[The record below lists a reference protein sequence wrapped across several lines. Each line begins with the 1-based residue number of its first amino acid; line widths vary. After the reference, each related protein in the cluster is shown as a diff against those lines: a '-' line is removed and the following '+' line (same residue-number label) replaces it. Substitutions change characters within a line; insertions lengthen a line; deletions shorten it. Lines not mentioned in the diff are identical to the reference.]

1 VVDMEMSNLAYRSG
15 IAAAHARCAQ
25 HSDLRWIDT
34 GFECLIKR
42 LCALNGAGDGIADA
56 HSSGRR
62 RLFAL
67 FNNVE
72 MGIEGGDLVGRGL
85 RKPHLLAE
93 GTQVSGRNIVVAILN
108 EVQIFDQEVV
118 APRLGLEKLADLLKR
133 LGFKLP
139 TLGKSPCAFA
149 RSYMSCRPVGATV
162 AWGLLLHSTLP
173 SSLRPLL

>member
-1 VVDMEMSNLAYRSG
+1 
-15 IAAAHARCAQ
+15 
-25 HSDLRWIDT
+25 
-34 GFECLIKR
+34 
-42 LCALNGAGDGIADA
+42 
-56 HSSGRR
+56 
-62 RLFAL
+62 
-67 FNNVE
+67 
-72 MGIEGGDLVGRGL
+72 
-85 RKPHLLAE
+85 
-93 GTQVSGRNIVVAILN
+93 VSGRNIVVAILN